1 MVENS
6 ELEGIG
12 HELADVNTTIGL
24 IQNYLS
30 CIQLQ
35 VSQSKREG
43 SFALVIHSLTNE
55 KGLNNV
61 MDNLMIV
68 ETKINELVN
77 KTLK

>member
-1 MVENS
+1 MVEKS
-6 ELEGIG
+6 KLEEIG
-12 HELADVNTTIGL
+12 HDLADVNSTIGL
-24 IQNYLS
+24 MQNYLS

-35 VSQSKREG
+35 ISQAKKEG

-61 MDNLMIV
+61 MDNLMVV